1 MKISF
6 EENTF
11 TIQAENQQETI
22 QLQQNALALADMR
35 TTYFHNTTKD
45 TKGKTKQKTTALAD
59 RRPSTISPTTGRT
72 SNRRCHRRTNARWPW
87 PNDCSD

>member
-22 QLQQNALALADMR
+22 QLQQNALALADML

-45 TKGKTKQKTTALAD
+45 TK
-59 RRPSTISPTTGRT
+59 
-72 SNRRCHRRTNARWPW
+72 
-87 PNDCSD
+87 